1 MLQTAYW
8 HKARIKF
15 WQQSMANLAGL
26 NIINTRPVNRAQPLT
41 DALMQ
46 KGALVTAIPLVENI
60 PLALSAEHRQYLLN
74 LDLYDVV
81 FVVSPTAA
89 KLGLALLGDYWPQWP
104 IAVQWLAI
112 GEATAEVLHQYGL
125 QAIVPTQETSEG
137 LLQLPC
143 LQQLQQG
150 QKMLVLRGQ
159 GGRNL
164 VRDNLQQQGV
174 KVDYLDLYQRQVP
187 INSQQ
192 LWQQQKNSPD
202 LVVITSG
209 EILQSWRQL
218 VGEHFSKI
226 PMVVISKRLVAMAK
240 ALGVMQVITA
250 ASTRP
255 EDIVHAIQQWHKGQT
270 HDISE

>member
-1 MLQTAYW
+1 
-8 HKARIKF
+8 
-15 WQQSMANLAGL
+15 MANLAGL

-41 DALMQ
+41 DALIQ

-89 KLGLALLGDYWPQWP
+89 KLGLALLSDYWPQWP

-192 LWQQQKNSPD
+192 LWQQRKTLPD

-209 EILQSWRQL
+209 EILQSWQQL
-218 VGEHFSKI
+218 VGQAFKRI
-226 PMVVISKRLVAMAK
+226 PVVVISARLANLAQQ
-240 ALGVMQVITA
+240 LGCEQIITA
-250 ASTRP
+250 HSTRS
-255 EDIVHAIQQWHKGQT
+255 EDIINAIQQWHKNEA
-270 HDISE
+270 HDIE